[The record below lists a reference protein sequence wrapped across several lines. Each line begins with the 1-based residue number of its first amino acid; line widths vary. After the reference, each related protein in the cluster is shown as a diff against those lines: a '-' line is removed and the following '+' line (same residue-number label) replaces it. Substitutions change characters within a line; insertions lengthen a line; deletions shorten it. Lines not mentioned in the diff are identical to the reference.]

1 MKISIDELLTLK
13 DTVRNEIRETSK
25 EVSHGAYIV
34 LNNDLKVDEVTN
46 EQFLTQV
53 NTLDELR
60 KYARFLN
67 DKLNQV
73 NHETV
78 FDHTTASGEEVKL
91 NLEQAQC
98 YVKDLQATVLTYKTL
113 GSQKPI
119 NVTSGY
125 ANERIVQEFTYDIP
139 LFKEKAKIL
148 EKEATQLSRLITRVT
163 VSTLVEISN
172 AENFM

>member
-1 MKISIDELLTLK
+1 MKISIDELLKLK

-34 LNNDLKVDEVTN
+34 INNDLKVDEVTN
-46 EQFLTQV
+46 EQFLSQV
-53 NTLDELR
+53 NKLDDLR

-67 DKLNQV
+67 DKLNLV
-73 NHETV
+73 KHETV
-78 FDHTTASGEEVKL
+78 FDHTTASGEEMEL

-113 GSQKPI
+113 GSQKPV

-125 ANERIVQEFTYDIP
+125 ANERIIQEFTYDIP
-139 LFKEKAKIL
+139 LFKEKAKML
-148 EKEATQLSRLITRVT
+148 EKEANQLSRLITRIS
-163 VSTLVEISN
+163 VSTLVDVPD

>member
-34 LNNDLKVDEVTN
+34 INNDLKVDEVTN

-53 NTLDELR
+53 IKLDELR

-78 FDHTTASGEEVKL
+78 FNHTTASGEEVEL
-91 NLEQAQC
+91 TLEQAQC

-125 ANERIVQEFTYDIP
+125 GNERIVHEFTYDIP

-163 VSTLVEISN
+163 VSTLVEVSN